1 MKKKMQCVKSINSY
15 LKNTVL
21 VETNLMI
28 ENVIYFFLKQV
39 INTCKLLKT
48 HYDASKNNLMFNET

>member
-28 ENVIYFFLKQV
+28 ENDIFFLKQV

>member
-28 ENVIYFFLKQV
+28 ENDIFFLKQV

-48 HYDASKNNLMFNET
+48 HYDAPKNNLMFNET

>member
-1 MKKKMQCVKSINSY
+1 MKKKMQCAKSINSY

-28 ENVIYFFLKQV
+28 ENDIFFFKQV